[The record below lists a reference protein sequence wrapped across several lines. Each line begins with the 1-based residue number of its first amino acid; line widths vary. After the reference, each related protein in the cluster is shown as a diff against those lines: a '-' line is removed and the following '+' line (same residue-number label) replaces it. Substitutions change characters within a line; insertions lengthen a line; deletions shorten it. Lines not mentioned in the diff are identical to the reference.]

1 MRLIAIAAAA
11 SLALAGAVLSAP
23 ASAHERTKSW
33 TRTAVAASVQSNDI
47 VGVAAKAGQF
57 QTLLAAAEAAGLVG
71 ALQGQGPLTVFAP
84 TDEAFK
90 QLPAGTVERL
100 LRPENRD
107 ELRRLLSYHVV
118 EGRVLAG
125 DLAGRTLRPRT
136 LAGPR
141 LSVDGR
147 QGVAI
152 NTARVVT
159 ADVSASN
166 GVIHV
171 IDRVLLPPAAH

>member
-1 MRLIAIAAAA
+1 MKLIAIAAAT
-11 SLALAGAVLSAP
+11 LALAGAVWTVP
-23 ASAHERTKSW
+23 ASAHERARSW
-33 TRTAVAASVQSNDI
+33 TAFAASTQSNDI
-47 VGVAAKAGQF
+47 VGVASKAGQF

-71 ALQGQGPLTVFAP
+71 ALQGRGPLTVFAP
-84 TDEAFK
+84 TDDAFK

-100 LRPENRD
+100 LRPENRE

-159 ADVSASN
+159 ADVAASN

-171 IDRVLLPPAAH
+171 IDRVLLPPSAH